1 MRSDWEW
8 EWEKQAD
15 KMKLLSTEISALHKA
30 KTHEMQKV
38 FALCFKLNFQ
48 IVDDISELLF
58 LLLAPAA
65 PPAAAAVVAV
75 AVCGA
80 ISLSWCMIFFY
91 PTNLMRI

>member
-1 MRSDWEW
+1 MGEGEAGRRGYVG
-8 EWEKQAD
+8 

-58 LLLAPAA
+58 LQLAPA
-65 PPAAAAVVAV
+65 PAAAAVVAV

>member
-1 MRSDWEW
+1 MNEKWLRVGEW
-8 EWEKQAD
+8 KKQAD

-65 PPAAAAVVAV
+65 AAASVVV
-75 AVCGA
+75 VCGA

>member
-1 MRSDWEW
+1 MNEKWLGVG
-8 EWEKQAD
+8 EWEKQAG

-58 LLLAPAA
+58 LLPLLLLLLLF
-65 PPAAAAVVAV
+65 VV
-75 AVCGA
+75 
-80 ISLSWCMIFFY
+80 
-91 PTNLMRI
+91 R

>member
-8 EWEKQAD
+8 EKQAG

-58 LLLAPAA
+58 LLPLLLLLLF
-65 PPAAAAVVAV
+65 VV
-75 AVCGA
+75 
-80 ISLSWCMIFFY
+80 
-91 PTNLMRI
+91 R